1 MNNKAVINI
10 KDLVKKFKT
19 NIVLNKLNLELSQGE
34 LIHIKGAN
42 GCGKS
47 TLLKV
52 ICGILDKDSGE
63 INISSNVYIGALIE
77 NPSFLE
83 FHNLKYNLKFLS
95 DFNHNYDEHK
105 IKQLVSNF
113 DLDFNSRQHLRHYS
127 IGMRQ
132 KVGIIQAIMENQNVI
147 LLDEP
152 TRGLDD
158 ESIIKFISIIN
169 NLISENKCVVIA
181 SHDKI
186 DGLNYNH
193 KYIMN
198 DGVLFINN
206 D

>member
-1 MNNKAVINI
+1 MSNTIVIKT

-19 NIVLNKLNLELSQGE
+19 NVVLNKLNIELNRGE

-52 ICGILDKDSGE
+52 ISGILDKDSGE
-63 INISSNVYIGALIE
+63 IDIDSDVYIGALIE
-77 NPSFLE
+77 NPAFLE

-95 DFNHNYDEHK
+95 DFNNNYNESK
-105 IKQLVSNF
+105 IRQLVTEF
-113 DLDFNSRQHLRHYS
+113 GLDFNSRQHLRHYS

-158 ESIIKFISIIN
+158 ESITKFINIIN
-169 NLISENKCVVIA
+169 NLISENKCVLIA

-186 DGLNYNH
+186 EGLNYHH
-193 KYIMN
+193 KYKMN
-198 DGVLFINN
+198 NGQLFINN

>member
-1 MNNKAVINI
+1 MNNTTVISA

-19 NIVLNKLNLELSQGE
+19 NVVLNKLNIELNRGE

-42 GCGKS
+42 GSGKS

-52 ICGILDKDSGE
+52 ICGILEKDSGE
-63 INISSNVYIGALIE
+63 INISSDIYIGALIE
-77 NPSFLE
+77 NPAFLE

-95 DFNHNYDEHK
+95 DFNNNYDENK
-105 IKQLVSNF
+105 IRQLVIDF
-113 DLDFNSRQHLRHYS
+113 GLDFNSRQHLRHYS

-132 KVGIIQAIMENQNVI
+132 KVGIIQAIMENQNVV

-158 ESIIKFISIIN
+158 ESIAKFINIIN
-169 NLISENKCVVIA
+169 NLIAENKCVVIA
-181 SHDKI
+181 SHDQI
-186 DGLNYNH
+186 NGLNYDH
-193 KYIMN
+193 KYKMSS
-198 DGVLFINN
+198 GQLFINN